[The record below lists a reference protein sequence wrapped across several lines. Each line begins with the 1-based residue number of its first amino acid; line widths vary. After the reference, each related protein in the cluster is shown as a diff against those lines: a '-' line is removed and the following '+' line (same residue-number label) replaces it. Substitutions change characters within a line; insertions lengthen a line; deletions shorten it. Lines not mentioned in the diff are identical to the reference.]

1 MDGRRTMTAAEPMA
15 EHRDGMRRT
24 AEAEARAMRREAMA
38 YLALFAIG
46 QICAAVVA
54 VVLPRLLG
62 VHRRVCTDGCAPGK
76 GMRAEDGGSRHSR
89 TGFCEDIT
97 EKGIRMH
104 DCTFCGRG
112 CDVVQRMMLCR
123 GIYLDETGCDIFS
136 IPPTGGWGMRTRIAV
151 LSP

>member
-62 VHRRVCTDGCAPGK
+62 VHRRVCTDGCAP
-76 GMRAEDGGSRHSR
+76 
-89 TGFCEDIT
+89 TGVHP
-97 EKGIRMH
+97 EKGCVPKMGDPDIL
-104 DCTFCGRG
+104 GRVSVKISRKRG
-112 CDVVQRMMLCR
+112 SECMIAHFVGGGAMLCR
-123 GIYLDETGCDIFS
+123 G
-136 IPPTGGWGMRTRIAV
+136 
-151 LSP
+151 